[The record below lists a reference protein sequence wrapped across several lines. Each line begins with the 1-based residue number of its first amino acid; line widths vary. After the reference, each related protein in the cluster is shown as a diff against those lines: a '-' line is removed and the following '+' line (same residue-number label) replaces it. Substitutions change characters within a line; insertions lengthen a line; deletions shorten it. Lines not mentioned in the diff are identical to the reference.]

1 MVFFLAQLAAS
12 AVRGVAHAVGVKEP
26 AFLKPVLDVIAPT
39 PQQIYSGI
47 TGIFAKPAPS
57 PVLQPARRVV

>member
-12 AVRGVAHAVGVKEP
+12 AVRGAAHAVGIKEP

-39 PQQIYSGI
+39 PQQIFKGI
-47 TGIFAKPAPS
+47 TSVFAKPAPS
-57 PVLQPARRVV
+57 PVLQPVRRVE